1 MSDEATGD
9 PSDEPLLSVVGASRE
24 YGDVVALSPIDFQV
38 ARGECLA
45 VVGPNG
51 SGKSTLLRLMAG
63 REIPTSGRVTF
74 AGGPVDENGPAVR
87 EKMAV
92 VAGPS
97 AFYPDLTT
105 REHLEF
111 VALGHGAPDVAEL
124 VDDALAWARLAEHAD
139 KFPAVLSAGQ
149 QQSLRLAGVLVRPR
163 ELVILD
169 EPEAHLDP
177 AARGRLAEL
186 LRAETDRGVAI
197 VLATHQ
203 IEVARVAADRALV
216 LRDGFAG
223 HLSRDDLASFEG
235 DL

>member
-1 MSDEATGD
+1 VEDD
-9 PSDEPLLSVVGASRE
+9 PSDEPLLSLLGATRE
-24 YGDVVALSPIDFQV
+24 YGEVVALAPLDLDV
-38 ARGECLA
+38 RRGECLA

-63 REIPTSGRVTF
+63 REIPTAGQVTF
-74 AGGPVDENGPAVR
+74 AGARIDENGPAVR
-87 EKMAV
+87 EQMAV

-111 VALGHGAPDVAEL
+111 VALGHGVPDVEEV
-124 VDDALAWARLAEHAD
+124 VDDALAWSRLTDHAD
-139 KFPAVLSAGQ
+139 KFPGVLSAGQ
-149 QQSLRLAGVLVRPR
+149 QQSLRLAAVLVRPR
-163 ELVILD
+163 TLLILD
-169 EPEAHLDP
+169 EPEQHLDP
-177 AARGRLAEL
+177 AARGRLADL
-186 LRAETDRGVAI
+186 LRAETDAGVAI

-203 IEVARVAADRALV
+203 IEVARSAADRALV

-223 HLSRDDLASFEG
+223 SLSRDDLTSFDG

>member
-1 MSDEATGD
+1 MSD
-9 PSDEPLLSVVGASRE
+9 DEVEVPLLDVLGASRE
-24 YGDVVALSPIDFQV
+24 YGDVVALAPIDFQV
-38 ARGECLA
+38 ERGECLA

-63 REIPTSGRVTF
+63 REIPTAGQIMF
-74 AGGPVDENGPAVR
+74 AGRPVDENGPAVR

-111 VALGHGAPDVAEL
+111 VALGHGSDDVGNV
-124 VDDALAWARLAEHAD
+124 VDDALAWARLTEHSD

-203 IEVARVAADRALV
+203 IEVARIAADRALV

-223 HLSRDDLASFEG
+223 HLSQADLASFDGE
-235 DL
+235 L

>member
-1 MSDEATGD
+1 MDDETA
-9 PSDEPLLSVVGASRE
+9 DEPLLSLVGATRE
-24 YGDVVALSPIDFQV
+24 YGNVVALAPLDLRV
-38 ARGECLA
+38 ERGECLA

-63 REIPTSGRVTF
+63 REIPTAGQVMF
-74 AGGPVDENGPAVR
+74 AGARIDENGPAVR
-87 EKMAV
+87 EQMAV

-111 VALGHGAPDVAEL
+111 VALGHGAPDVGEI
-124 VDDALAWARLAEHAD
+124 VDDALTRARLTEHAD

-149 QQSLRLAGVLVRPR
+149 QQSLRLAAVLVRPR
-163 ELVILD
+163 ALVILD
-169 EPEAHLDP
+169 EPEQHLDP
-177 AARGRLAEL
+177 AARGRLADL

-203 IEVARVAADRALV
+203 IEVARTAADRALV

-223 HLSRDDLASFEG
+223 ALSHGDLASFDG